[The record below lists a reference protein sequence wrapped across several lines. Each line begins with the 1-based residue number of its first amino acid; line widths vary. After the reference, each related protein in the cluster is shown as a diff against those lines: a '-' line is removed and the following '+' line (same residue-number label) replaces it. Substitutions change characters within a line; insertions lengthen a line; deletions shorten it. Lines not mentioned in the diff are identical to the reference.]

1 MSGTISGAKI
11 RKELGRQIPAHRLS
25 LSDAFRFVQ
34 VQPDSPQD
42 LAFAVGM
49 AAREGVPVIPASASG
64 RPPEIEGWHI
74 RVGLSRMTA
83 ISDFS
88 SDSGL
93 VAAQAGVQMQD
104 LSDWLMDKGYTLA
117 VKPDLDEDMELW
129 EFLLHPGSGNYGPR
143 YGCKLAQA
151 FSLTAVLP
159 NGRMFKNSLAPA
171 RATGPDFSRV
181 ILLGQG
187 RFGLPAEI
195 CLRVYPLP
203 KKRILMSLALT
214 DMVEG
219 IERSWTVAG
228 QAEPEFIEVGLNRRT
243 AEGIP
248 QNFALVELWG
258 EGPGLAVRRELVKKH
273 YGEIATPIDIP
284 YEVLLGFED
293 TYEFKSEDTLQ
304 FHSDRSTI
312 RETLSSALKESAG
325 EPVRVRVRGFSD
337 DHVCVTTD
345 CDTGK
350 HCRRIH
356 ANASE
361 IYSSPDGAT
370 LLAGVAAALDPQG
383 VLAHVPALWGET
395 R

>member
-42 LAFAVGM
+42 LAFVVGL
-49 AAREGVPVIPASASG
+49 AARESVPVVPASAFG
-64 RPPEIEGWHI
+64 RPPEIEDWHI
-74 RVGLSRMTA
+74 RVSLSRMTA

-93 VAAQAGVQMQD
+93 VCAQAGVGMQD

-117 VKPDLDEDMELW
+117 VKPDRGLNIELW

-187 RFGLPAEI
+187 RFGLPVEI
-195 CLRVYPLP
+195 SLRVRPLP
-203 KKRILMSLALT
+203 RKRVLMSLALT

-219 IERSWTVAG
+219 IGRSWTVARE
-228 QAEPEFIEVGLNRRT
+228 AEPEFIEVGLNRR
-243 AEGIP
+243 AAQGIP
-248 QNFALVELWG
+248 QVFALVELWG

-284 YEVLLGFED
+284 YEVLVGFED
-293 TYEFKSEDTLQ
+293 TYEFKSEDTTQ

-312 RETLSSALKESAG
+312 RETLATALADSAHGPA
-325 EPVRVRVRGFSD
+325 RVRVRGFSD

-345 CDTGK
+345 CDTGR
-350 HCRRIH
+350 HCRRVH
-356 ANASE
+356 AGAGE
-361 IYSSPDGAT
+361 IYSSPDGAA
-370 LLAGVAAALDPQG
+370 LLAGVASALDPQG